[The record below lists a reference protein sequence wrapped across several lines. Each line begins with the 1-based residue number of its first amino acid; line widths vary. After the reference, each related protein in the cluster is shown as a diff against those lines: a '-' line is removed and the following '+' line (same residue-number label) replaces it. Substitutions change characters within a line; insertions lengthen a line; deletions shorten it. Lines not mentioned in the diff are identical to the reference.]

1 MHSYSTLLGRGLYSQ
16 WHSPGQNT
24 GAFPFSV
31 NLPNPGNEPRS
42 PAMRADSLL
51 SESPGE
57 AQLDKI
63 IYNISNEKCFCLVSQ
78 GGKQITVI
86 SLTVL

>member
-1 MHSYSTLLGRGLYSQ
+1 MDSTVDGILQVRTQ
-16 WHSPGQNT
+16 EPFPSP
-24 GAFPFSV
+24 V
-31 NLPNPGNEPRS
+31 DLPNPGIEPRS
-42 PAMRADSLL
+42 PAMRADSSL

-63 IYNISNEKCFCLVSQ
+63 IYNILNEKCFCLVSQ

>member
-1 MHSYSTLLGRGLYSQ
+1 MDYTVNGILQVRTLEP
-16 WHSPGQNT
+16 SPS
-24 GAFPFSV
+24 PV
-31 NLPNPGNEPRS
+31 DLPNPGIEPRS

-63 IYNISNEKCFCLVSQ
+63 IDDISNEKCFCLVSQ

-86 SLTVL
+86 SLTLL

>member
-1 MHSYSTLLGRGLYSQ
+1 MDYTVDGILQVRTLEPFP
-16 WHSPGQNT
+16 SP
-24 GAFPFSV
+24 V
-31 NLPNPGNEPRS
+31 DLPNPGIEPRS
-42 PAMRADSLL
+42 PAMQADSSL

-63 IYNISNEKCFCLVSQ
+63 IYNILNEKCFYLVSQ

-86 SLTVL
+86 SLPVL

>member
-1 MHSYSTLLGRGLYSQ
+1 MDSTVDGILQVRTLEPCP
-16 WHSPGQNT
+16 SP
-24 GAFPFSV
+24 V
-31 NLPNPGNEPRS
+31 DLPNPGIEPRS
-42 PAMRADSLL
+42 PAMRADSSL

-63 IYNISNEKCFCLVSQ
+63 IYNILNEKCFCLVSQ